1 VLAAT
6 REAVARAR
14 GGEGPTLIECVTYR
28 LAVHTTA
35 DEPSKYR
42 SEEEV
47 EAWRRRDPIPR
58 LQNHMKAREL
68 LTDAQIEALEEEVK
82 GEIEDAW
89 TETQAEM
96 ERLDSPETMFEHH
109 YAELP
114 RHLRE
119 QRDSLRRDPERE
131 QEQEQED

>member
-1 VLAAT
+1 VPEDAHDLPIAIPVATQIPHAVGLACAT
-6 REAVARAR
+6 REAAARAPD
-14 GGEGPTLIECVTYR
+14 GEGPTLIECVTYR

-35 DEPSKYR
+35 DDPSKYR

-58 LQNHMKAREL
+58 LQNHMKTREL
-68 LTDAQIEALEEEVK
+68 LTDAQIDALEDEVK

-96 ERLDSPETMFEHH
+96 ERLDNPRSSPRRTAHR
-109 YAELP
+109 P
-114 RHLRE
+114 R
-119 QRDSLRRDPERE
+119 
-131 QEQEQED
+131 